1 MRERAFV
8 SIHEFSMISSIQP
21 FPMNNQMPIWISW
34 EKDRSDDQMQF
45 SFQHH
50 ISRDGPLVEETMW
63 ALKISFPHTF
73 TLNIFSS
80 NEDKQFLDFYL

>member
-8 SIHEFSMISSIQP
+8 SIHEFSMISPIQP

-34 EKDRSDDQMQF
+34 EKDRSDQMQF

-50 ISRDGPLVEETMW
+50 ISRDGPRVEETMW
-63 ALKISFPHTF
+63 ALKISFF
-73 TLNIFSS
+73 
-80 NEDKQFLDFYL
+80 